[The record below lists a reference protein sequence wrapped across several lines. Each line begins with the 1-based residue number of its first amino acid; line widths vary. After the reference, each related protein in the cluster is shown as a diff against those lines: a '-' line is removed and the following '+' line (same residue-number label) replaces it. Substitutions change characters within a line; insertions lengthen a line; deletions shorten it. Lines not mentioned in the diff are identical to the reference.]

1 MRILYIA
8 RNLFRKRRRRYH
20 NYLRAVVLGIR
31 RLRRMTYHEVL
42 ALPREEPDTIIWTV
56 EVDGEE
62 FDLELNIL
70 EHESEY
76 VHISV
81 SAGNVAP
88 FCFCSISASEIISR
102 GDNTQTR
109 SLDTGC

>member
-1 MRILYIA
+1 MMDIVRK
-8 RNLFRKRRRRYH
+8 LFQKRRRRYH
-20 NYLRAVVLGIR
+20 NYLRAVVLGIKR
-31 RLRRMTYHEVL
+31 IRRMTYQEVL
-42 ALPREEPDTIIWTV
+42 ALHREEPDTIIWTV

-81 SAGNVAP
+81 SAGNVVP
-88 FCFCSISASEIISR
+88 FCFCSISASEIICR
-102 GDNTQTR
+102 ENKKQRR
-109 SLDTGC
+109 SLAGDC